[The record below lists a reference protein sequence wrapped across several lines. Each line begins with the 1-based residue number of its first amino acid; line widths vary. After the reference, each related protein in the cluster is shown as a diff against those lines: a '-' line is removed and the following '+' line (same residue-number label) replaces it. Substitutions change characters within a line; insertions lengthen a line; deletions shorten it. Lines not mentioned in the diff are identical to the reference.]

1 MSAKR
6 DLLIALGLQEQGVSV
21 LTNEARVRE
30 YVYSYANNKG
40 RYGTQQSLLK
50 DSWCQ
55 FFVNWLLRQNGYP
68 EFKRGYQEWLRDQKN
83 NDDGFHYIM
92 RNKNKYIPKK
102 GDIYY
107 APEVKNSTGAW
118 GTTHHMGFIIKVL
131 APNTYLTLDGNS
143 GGPENGIT
151 LWTGGSHEN
160 LTGGQGGGKVS
171 TNTRIDNVDVKIKC
185 FLELPPMMYMPTEI

>member
-68 EFKRGYQEWLRDQKN
+68 EFKRGYQEWLRDQEK
-83 NDDGFHYIM
+83 DDGFHYIM

-107 APEVKNSTGAW
+107 APKVKNHIGQW
-118 GTTHHMGFIIKVL
+118 GNTHHMGFIIKVL
-131 APNTYLTLDGNS
+131 APNTYRTLDGNT